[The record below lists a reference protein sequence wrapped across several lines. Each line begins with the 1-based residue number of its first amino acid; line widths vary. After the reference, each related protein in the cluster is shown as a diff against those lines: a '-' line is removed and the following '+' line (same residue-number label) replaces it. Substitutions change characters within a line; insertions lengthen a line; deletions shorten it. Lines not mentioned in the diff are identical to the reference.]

1 MKKKL
6 PNIYKGIVKN
16 TNQNQKQSLVS
27 SSLQEK
33 KEEISIED
41 ELLQYINQGLSKN
54 DAIKT
59 VAKNRKLA
67 KNEVYQ
73 IALTLNI

>member
-33 KEEISIED
+33 KKKLI
-41 ELLQYINQGLSKN
+41 KN
-54 DAIKT
+54 KEQT
-59 VAKNRKLA
+59 LMVK
-67 KNEVYQ
+67 
-73 IALTLNI
+73 ALIDK

>member
-16 TNQNQKQSLVS
+16 ANQNQKQSLVS

-33 KEEISIED
+33 KKKLI
-41 ELLQYINQGLSKN
+41 KN
-54 DAIKT
+54 KEQT
-59 VAKNRKLA
+59 LMVK
-67 KNEVYQ
+67 
-73 IALTLNI
+73 ALIDK

>member
-33 KEEISIED
+33 KEENAIENAN
-41 ELLQYINQGLSKN
+41 LLN
-54 DAIKT
+54 DI
-59 VAKNRKLA
+59 
-67 KNEVYQ
+67 
-73 IALTLNI
+73 

>member
-27 SSLQEK
+27 SSYK
-33 KEEISIED
+33 KKKKKLI
-41 ELLQYINQGLSKN
+41 KN
-54 DAIKT
+54 KEQT
-59 VAKNRKLA
+59 LMVK
-67 KNEVYQ
+67 
-73 IALTLNI
+73 ALIDK